1 MGNTEFCNLLSFKN
15 NYGQNVIQDI
25 LFIACIFYVFTRNVP
40 ESVNECSRAREAGK
54 SERASTHP
62 GRRDGHAREV
72 LASTQAVAAFGHLG
86 KCAPRPAPSL
96 SRFGGIAAGEARW
109 HCARADGTGPPA
121 GGLAR
126 RGHGLTSAALRIL
139 RAAAHTRLQRARSY
153 VSQLSPALRPQLISS
168 SAVSMSTIPFPV
180 NTERE
185 RQPRAWARPLVSPGD
200 TLQDATRSPFPPLTL
215 RLARLLFQLL
225 LIRIKRQLLIQY
237 KYKTESLLTPGLGK
251 NALLH
256 PAYSSFM

>member
-1 MGNTEFCNLLSFKN
+1 MGNTEFCNLPSFKN

-126 RGHGLTSAALRIL
+126 RGHGLTSATLRIL

-153 VSQLSPALRPQLISS
+153 VSQLFPSASP
-168 SAVSMSTIPFPV
+168 SAYQQFRGFHVNNSVSCQH
-180 NTERE
+180 RE
-185 RQPRAWARPLVSPGD
+185 RAPATCLGEAPRVPWRHPPRCHQKPLSAPDSTSG
-200 TLQDATRSPFPPLTL
+200 TTPFST
-215 RLARLLFQLL
+215 FT
-225 LIRIKRQLLIQY
+225 Y
-237 KYKTESLLTPGLGK
+237 KD
-251 NALLH
+251 
-256 PAYSSFM
+256 